1 MYSQLCDRANS
12 YETGTRLCCCTTCL
26 DIWSSDEA
34 WFTNTL
40 PLLES
45 LITEV
50 IKQSTARNINKL
62 ASQVRG
68 LSRSGMPFSF
78 YPAGKIADFILRS
91 LGKTFISFDYVF
103 LWGDA
108 ITVLNERQH
117 LIKKLIEVVVV
128 VILIGL
134 LVGIV
139 AGLIA
144 NYITLYILHWH

>member
-1 MYSQLCDRANS
+1 VRLKENHIQ
-12 YETGTRLCCCTTCL
+12 ETGYLACMAQLRKPYQDGFKLTGRR
-26 DIWSSDEA
+26 
-34 WFTNTL
+34 
-40 PLLES
+40 LES

-78 YPAGKIADFILRS
+78 YPAGKIADFILHS
-91 LGKTFISFDYVF
+91 LGKTFISSDYVF